1 MLQGNAH
8 SDLLARLA
16 LHQQQ
21 GFNMNAPSELQNGDA
36 QVKPAISLAVPPFS
50 SLRIRGKSM
59 HPLAAANPVGASK
72 PAAL

>member
-21 GFNMNAPSELQNGDA
+21 DINMNAPSELQNGDA
-36 QVKPAISLAVPPFS
+36 QVKPAISLAVPFS
-50 SLRIRGKSM
+50 SLRIRGKPM
-59 HPLAAANPVGASK
+59 HLHAAANPVGAGQ